1 MNCPEAPL
9 KEIFPACRHLVGPE
23 KWGRLVEEL
32 TGEKQ
37 WPGLPEIIG
46 AQTESLALPP
56 YLAELAKLEAA
67 VWACRREPGKLPLQ
81 PAAKILNPSLRIL
94 NCTWRNLASML
105 KPEERPQSSPTPG
118 AETLLVWLGP
128 RSGQVRVQPATDDD
142 LLALKI
148 IAEKLPIGPT
158 ALEHGVA
165 VANLHRVVE
174 QARNKGLIL
183 APEPLLIR
191 DQENFVPQE
200 KAFERFVKPR
210 VFTLQW
216 HITQACD
223 LNCKHCYD
231 RSSRQTMSLEQ
242 AFQVLDQLESFCAA
256 RRVRGKVTFTGGNPL
271 LYPHFDTLY
280 LEAVKRGF
288 PVSILGNPASRQRL
302 EKLVAIQAP
311 TFYQVSLEG
320 LPEHNDFVRQ
330 AGYFNR
336 VLEFLPILKELG
348 IFSQVMLTL
357 TRDNMAQVL
366 PLGEILRDKADL
378 FTFNRLSAVGEGARL
393 LMPDPV
399 DYQAFLREYM
409 AETANNPVL
418 GLKDNL
424 INIIREQEGRKPFGG
439 CTGFGC
445 GAGFNFL
452 TLLSDGELHA
462 CRKFPSF
469 IGNIYQE
476 GLAGAYDSPAG
487 RRYRAGSAGC
497 RNCKLLQA
505 CGGCQAVI
513 FSSGLDPARDRDPYC
528 FYAQAPVLTG

>member
-1 MNCPEAPL
+1 MNYPEAPL
-9 KEIFPACRHLVGPE
+9 KEIFPACHHLVGPE
-23 KWGRLVEEL
+23 KWEQLAGEL
-32 TGEKQ
+32 TRAGQ
-37 WPGLPEIIG
+37 GANLPAIIRAQG
-46 AQTESLALPP
+46 ASLILPP
-56 YLAELAKLEAA
+56 YLPELAELEAA
-67 VWACRREPGKLPLQ
+67 TWACRGEQGKLADRPE
-81 PAAKILNPSLRIL
+81 AKILNPSLRIL
-94 NCTWRNLASML
+94 NCSWRNLATVLS
-105 KPEERPQSSPTPG
+105 PGERPESAPTPG
-118 AETLLVWLGP
+118 SETLLVWLGP
-128 RSGQVRVQPATDDD
+128 RSGRVRVQPATDDD

-148 IAEKLPIGPT
+148 TAEKLPIGPT
-158 ALEHGVA
+158 ALKHGVA

-183 APEPLLIR
+183 APEPLLLR
-191 DQENFVPQE
+191 DPDNFIPQG
-200 KAFERFVKPR
+200 KAFERFLKPR

-242 AFQVLDQLESFCAA
+242 AFYVLEQLESFCAA

-271 LYPHFDTLY
+271 LYPHFNTLY

-288 PVSILGNPASRQRL
+288 PVSILGNPTSRQRL
-302 EKLVAIQAP
+302 EELVAIQAP

-330 AGYFNR
+330 DGYFDR

-366 PLGEILRDKADL
+366 PLGEILRDRADL

-393 LMPDPV
+393 LMPDPA

-409 AETANNPVL
+409 AETVNNPVL

-424 INIIREQEGRKPFGG
+424 INIIRDQEGRKPFGG

-445 GAGFNFL
+445 GAAFNFL

-476 GLAGAYDSPAG
+476 GLNDAYDSPAG

-497 RNCKLLQA
+497 RDCKLLPA

-513 FSSGLDPARDRDPYC
+513 YSSGLDPARDRDPYC
-528 FYAQAPVLTG
+528 FYAQAPGLPG